1 MASVGDIIQ
10 RYNELR
16 NSGRKY
22 TGAESFSRS
31 MSSSDSVEA
40 AAYGL
45 LAVSITQTLVTQ
57 GCIRDDDA
65 ATIRS
70 AMSQKV
76 LGRFEDSQALAA
88 LFSQF
93 EQKSPEKL

>member
-16 NSGRKY
+16 NSNRKF
-22 TGAESFSRS
+22 TGAESYSRS

-45 LAVSITQTLVTQ
+45 LAASITQALAKQ

-70 AMSQKV
+70 AISQKV

-88 LFSQF
+88 LFNQLSA
-93 EQKSPEKL
+93 

>member
-10 RYNELR
+10 RYNQLR
-16 NSGRKY
+16 NSDRKY

-45 LAVSITQTLVTQ
+45 LTVAITQALAKQ

-65 ATIRS
+65 ATISS
-70 AMSQKV
+70 AMSRKV
-76 LGRFEDSQALAA
+76 LERFEDSQALAT
-88 LFSQF
+88 LFNQLST
-93 EQKSPEKL
+93 L